1 MSRRERKAQSAM
13 EYLMTYGWAILIIA
27 VVLGAL
33 FQLGV
38 FNAGTFAPKAP
49 PGACQVFR
57 PNGPTSISNINL
69 EGVCNGE
76 LPQYV
81 GVFRTGQVGMT
92 IPHTDALAVTGE
104 IAVSFWFSSSYSS
117 SASTPFDTQILTSRQ
132 PTDDTFDIQICGG
145 ESVLCGGTNGVVGGL
160 HGDIGDGTGNWLTTG
175 VNYQYSFGSAT
186 WQYVT
191 LGFTTTSWTMYL
203 NGAEVANGGYSGT
216 PSLLDSNSYLI
227 VGNGFLGDI
236 ANIQIYNASLS
247 ANEIQALYL
256 EGIGGAPIK
265 LQNLVGWW
273 PLNGNANDYSGNN
286 NNGVPSGVT
295 YTNQW
300 TSGYT
305 TP

>member
-1 MSRRERKAQSAM
+1 MMTKAQSAM

-38 FNAGTFAPKAP
+38 FNSGTFAPRAP

-57 PNGPTSISNINL
+57 PNGPNTASLINL

-81 GVFRTGQVGMT
+81 ANLTGTGGVTISSPNGEQSGTQPITATYWFNEPNPAGEGEVHFFSYGQEVCPSQAFTVGVANPSGVGHNYIDT
-92 IPHTDALAVTGE
+92 WCTQIFTTPTVNANVWYFGIGQINATSE
-104 IAVSFWFSSSYSS
+104 RACIAGPSISSVSC
-117 SASTPFDTQILTSRQ
+117 ATEPITANVVGSTPIYL
-132 PTDDTFDIQICGG
+132 
-145 ESVLCGGTNGVVGGL
+145 GTWPNRPDYVGKL
-160 HGDIGDGTGNWLTTG
+160 
-175 VNYQYSFGSAT
+175 
-186 WQYVT
+186 
-191 LGFTTTSWTMYL
+191 
-203 NGAEVANGGYSGT
+203 
-216 PSLLDSNSYLI
+216 
-227 VGNGFLGDI
+227 
-236 ANIQIYNASLS
+236 ANIQFYNASLTL
-247 ANEIQALYL
+247 AEVNALYA

-265 LQNLVGWW
+265 LQNLVAWW

-300 TSGYT
+300 ASGYT
-305 TP
+305 PP